1 MTFVK
6 LFTRVIYS
14 IIILNSFSLSA
25 RGKVISPLFK
35 EIKSQVLSDVA
46 KIHPSATINIAFNST
61 NRHKNYTKCE
71 KFSLP
76 QVKKVSSGG
85 RLSIRLSCKQPSWST
100 YITLKVS
107 IFYPIASA
115 KMHIVKGAKFSSS
128 NIHFTQRD
136 ITKSGKGYFK
146 TPEPLIGKIAKRVI
160 TRSQIISPYM
170 IDLPVLINRDD
181 AVIIEAGVSG
191 LTISTLGTALQSGKA
206 GHQIRVKNNRSGI
219 IIRAYVTGRGK
230 VRTTLE

>member
-14 IIILNSFSLSA
+14 IIILNLFSLNA
-25 RGKVISPLFK
+25 RGDIESPLFI
-35 EIKSQVLSDVA
+35 EIKSIILADIA
-46 KIHPSATINIAFNST
+46 NIHPSATINIAFNST

-76 QVKKVSSGG
+76 KVKKVTSGG
-85 RLSIRLSCKQPSWST
+85 RLSLRLSCKEPMWST

-115 KMHIVKGAKFSSS
+115 KLHINKGAKFSPL

-136 ITKSGKGYFK
+136 ITKTYNGYFT

-160 TRSQIISPYM
+160 TRAQVISPSM
-170 IDLPVLINRDD
+170 LDSPVLINKNDS
-181 AVIIEAGVSG
+181 VIIQAGIAG
-191 LTISTLGTALQSGKA
+191 LTISTLGTALQSGKE
-206 GHQIRVKNNRSGI
+206 GRQIRVKNNRSGI
-219 IIRAYVTGRGK
+219 IIRAYVTARGK